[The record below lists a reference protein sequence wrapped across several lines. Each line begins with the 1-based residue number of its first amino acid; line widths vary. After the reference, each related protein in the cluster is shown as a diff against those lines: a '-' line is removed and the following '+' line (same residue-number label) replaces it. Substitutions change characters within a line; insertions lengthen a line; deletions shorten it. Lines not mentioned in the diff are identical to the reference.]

1 MSEELTRSGEGLFR
15 PSRRGYDRADVDEY
29 VAQMRAQINELQAQ
43 VSSPDVA
50 VRNALE
56 RVGGEVAAILQQAHD
71 TADEIVAQGE
81 REASEHRTAAERH
94 AAQIT
99 AAAEKRV
106 RELDSDADR
115 IWAERQRLIADAG
128 DLAHRLQA
136 VADLAAERFPEDAA
150 AGDAPTDG
158 LGLVEDRGSEPH
170 SPDAGD

>member
-29 VAQMRAQINELQAQ
+29 VAQLRIQINELQAR
-43 VSSPDVA
+43 VSSPDMA
-50 VRNALE
+50 VRDALE
-56 RVGGEVAAILQQAHD
+56 RVGGEVAGILQQAHD
-71 TADEIVAQGE
+71 AADQIVAQAQ
-81 REASEHRTAAERH
+81 REASDHRASAERH

-115 IWAERQRLIADAG
+115 IWAERQRLIGDAR

-150 AGDAPTDG
+150 GAGVTEEG
-158 LGLVEDRGSEPH
+158 GLVEARGNEPYGA
-170 SPDAGD
+170 DAGD